1 MVKKSE
7 DLGKYRKIL
16 FSGGDKRQMSQRQFV
31 NNGYEMTMING
42 LFTKLTKKKYA
53 SPKRYVNMHK
63 QQHIVVDLALFLL
76 A

>member
-1 MVKKSE
+1 
-7 DLGKYRKIL
+7 
-16 FSGGDKRQMSQRQFV
+16 MSQRQFV